1 MAYLYRHI
9 RLDKNEPF
17 YIGIGSDANYKRAND
32 KSGRNKIWKGVA
44 NRTEYE
50 VEILFDNLSWQDA
63 CKKEKEFISL
73 YGRIDKH
80 NGILVNLTDGGD
92 GAFGVIMSEERK
104 KQISILAKG
113 NKSRTG
119 QKTSEETKRKMSES
133 QKGLKR
139 KPFTEQG
146 WENFMK
152 ARIATRGRKQ
162 SIEEIENR
170 RKSLIGKKRTQ
181 ESKDKISKANKG
193 KIVSDESKRKMSEYW
208 TGRPRQKMSED
219 TKIKIGEA
227 NRKAHILK
235 NKKEQ
240 L

>member
-1 MAYLYRHI
+1 MAYVYRHI

-17 YIGIGSDANYKRAND
+17 YIGIGSDNNYKRAND
-32 KSGRNKIWKGVA
+32 KRGRNKIWNGIINK
-44 NRTEYE
+44 TQYE
-50 VEILFDNLSWQDA
+50 VEILFDGLTWEQA
-63 CKKEKEFISL
+63 CKKEKEFICL

-104 KQISILAKG
+104 KQISELAKG

-119 QKTSEETKRKMSES
+119 QKTSEETKKRMSEA

-139 KPFTEQG
+139 KPFSEQG
-146 WENFMK
+146 WKNFIK

-170 RKSLIGKKRTQ
+170 RKSLIGKKRTEETKEKLRLVNQ
-181 ESKDKISKANKG
+181 GKKMSDISKK
-193 KIVSDESKRKMSEYW
+193 KMSEYW
-208 TGRPRQKMSED
+208 TGRKRQPMSEE
-219 TKIKIGEA
+219 TKRKIGEA
-227 NRKAHILK
+227 NKKK
-235 NKKEQ
+235 NN
-240 L
+240 